1 VGLFVGDGIGGV
13 VGLYDGAG
21 VGLTVGEGIGEFV
34 GL

>member
-21 VGLTVGEGIGEFV
+21 VGRTVGDGIGDVV